1 MRLINKK
8 TKANTTISNP
18 QKGLHPFI
26 RKVGVSFSFLW
37 GILFQELARLRII
50 PASPDKIKEKIKSNQ
65 IKIIRTHRK
74 TESMS
79 VRMMLLCLSL
89 YSCLFVYLRVFV
101 YSCIRVFVYSCI
113 RVSTNER
120 ECNDD
125 QIFCL
130 HEEHFILKMFRSSNT
145 KDADVFF

>member
-74 TESMS
+74 MESMS
-79 VRMMLLCLSL
+79 VLMMLLCLSL

-101 YSCIRVFVYSCI
+101 YSCIYERTRVQWWPNLLPTWGTLHTQN
-113 RVSTNER
+113 VSK
-120 ECNDD
+120 
-125 QIFCL
+125 F
-130 HEEHFILKMFRSSNT
+130 
-145 KDADVFF
+145 